1 MTLGQR
7 ISLYRKKLNI
17 SQEELGARLGVS
29 RQAVSKWETDLSAP
43 DLNNLIGLARELG
56 VSVAELT
63 ETPEEPSAA
72 QDPALP
78 PSPSQLE
85 TDASRRNASGTRW
98 WAGLI
103 IGAVL
108 LFLSAGYLLYRINQ
122 PPAGQ
127 VSDYAEPA
135 SDFYLQ
141 WQVPRTDGREWYEFL
156 TLGTQAEPFPFHTS
170 LHLTAPEK
178 IVTEGTD
185 LHLAAVH
192 HAVCGGLYVDYI
204 RFQADPEQ
212 GQAAGDTICR
222 ISTMAPGFW
231 TPRGISVGN
240 EKSFVVDAYHSG
252 KEDQADGTLLYG
264 LKEADGYSLVPHDY
278 LYIWSAFEEGRG
290 YQTIYFFIKDG
301 LVAGISM
308 ELMQDMGDYY
318 AAANNTSTF
327 PVDENGDPD
336 FSHRQDLPQEPID
349 ATRQVYIAWNQ
360 LVTNEN
366 LSAEERYAYRR
377 DVFTNLPD
385 MDWQEFGKLGGIDS
399 SGTIF
404 ALLDWLS
411 QQEHYSSGDIY
422 FIQRGY
428 AARGIDGAYTE
439 DYCYLLSRALFSDPV
454 AYAKALARSTADDE
468 AVQTLIMGGTAY
480 GADYYPADCETAVS
494 ALDAAIN
501 ANALTAEETGWA
513 KLLRYYLANPNDGY
527 YADYPKTP
535 AELEN

>member
-56 VSVAELT
+56 VSLAELT

-78 PSPSQLE
+78 PPPSQL
-85 TDASRRNASGTRW
+85 DRRNASGTRW

-204 RFQADPEQ
+204 HLQADPEQ

-231 TPRGISVGN
+231 TPRGISVGV

-252 KEDQADGTLLYG
+252 KEDQAEGTLLYG

-308 ELMQDMGDYY
+308 ELMQDMGDFY

-336 FSHRQDLPQEPID
+336 FSHRQDLPQEPVD

-428 AARGIDGAYTE
+428 AAHGIDGAYAE

-494 ALDAAIN
+494 ALDAAIS
-501 ANALTAEETGWA
+501 ANTLTAEETGWA

>member
-85 TDASRRNASGTRW
+85 TDASRRNAPGTRW

-204 RFQADPEQ
+204 HLQADPEQ

-252 KEDQADGTLLYG
+252 KEDQAEGTLLYG

-308 ELMQDMGDYY
+308 ELMQDMGDFY
-318 AAANNTSTF
+318 ASANNTSTF

-336 FSHRQDLPQEPID
+336 FSHRQDLTQEQID

-385 MDWQEFGKLGGIDS
+385 MDWQEFGALGDIDS

-428 AARGIDGAYTE
+428 AAHGIDGAYAE

>member
-63 ETPEEPSAA
+63 ETPEEPV
-72 QDPALP
+72 P
-78 PSPSQLE
+78 PKNTSKK
-85 TDASRRNASGTRW
+85 W
-98 WAGLI
+98 WFLLSVC
-103 IGAVL
+103 VL
-108 LFLSAGYLLYRINQ
+108 LPVLIAGFLLYRINQ

-156 TLGTQAEPFPFHTS
+156 TLGNQDVPFPFHTS

-204 RFQADPEQ
+204 HLQADPEQ

-252 KEDQADGTLLYG
+252 KEDQAEGTLLYG

-308 ELMQDMGDYY
+308 ELMQDMGDFY

-385 MDWQEFGKLGGIDS
+385 MDW
-399 SGTIF
+399 
-404 ALLDWLS
+404 
-411 QQEHYSSGDIY
+411 
-422 FIQRGY
+422 
-428 AARGIDGAYTE
+428 
-439 DYCYLLSRALFSDPV
+439 
-454 AYAKALARSTADDE
+454 
-468 AVQTLIMGGTAY
+468 
-480 GADYYPADCETAVS
+480 
-494 ALDAAIN
+494 
-501 ANALTAEETGWA
+501 
-513 KLLRYYLANPNDGY
+513 
-527 YADYPKTP
+527 
-535 AELEN
+535 

>member
-63 ETPEEPSAA
+63 ETPEEPV
-72 QDPALP
+72 P
-78 PSPSQLE
+78 PK
-85 TDASRRNASGTRW
+85 NAGKKW
-98 WAGLI
+98 WFLLSVC
-103 IGAVL
+103 VL
-108 LFLSAGYLLYRINQ
+108 LPILIAGFLLYRASQ
-122 PPAGQ
+122 PSAGQ

-156 TLGTQAEPFPFHTS
+156 TLGNQDVPFPFHTS

-204 RFQADPEQ
+204 HLQADPEQ

-252 KEDQADGTLLYG
+252 
-264 LKEADGYSLVPHDY
+264 
-278 LYIWSAFEEGRG
+278 R
-290 YQTIYFFIKDG
+290 
-301 LVAGISM
+301 
-308 ELMQDMGDYY
+308 
-318 AAANNTSTF
+318 
-327 PVDENGDPD
+327 
-336 FSHRQDLPQEPID
+336 
-349 ATRQVYIAWNQ
+349 
-360 LVTNEN
+360 
-366 LSAEERYAYRR
+366 
-377 DVFTNLPD
+377 
-385 MDWQEFGKLGGIDS
+385 
-399 SGTIF
+399 
-404 ALLDWLS
+404 
-411 QQEHYSSGDIY
+411 
-422 FIQRGY
+422 
-428 AARGIDGAYTE
+428 
-439 DYCYLLSRALFSDPV
+439 
-454 AYAKALARSTADDE
+454 
-468 AVQTLIMGGTAY
+468 
-480 GADYYPADCETAVS
+480 
-494 ALDAAIN
+494 
-501 ANALTAEETGWA
+501 
-513 KLLRYYLANPNDGY
+513 
-527 YADYPKTP
+527 
-535 AELEN
+535 